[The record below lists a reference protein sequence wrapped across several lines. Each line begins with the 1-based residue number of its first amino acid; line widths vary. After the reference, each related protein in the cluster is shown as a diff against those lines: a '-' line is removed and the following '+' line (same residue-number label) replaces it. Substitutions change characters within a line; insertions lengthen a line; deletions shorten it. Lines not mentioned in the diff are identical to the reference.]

1 MRKTIILFILGL
13 GVVAVIAGIACSKS
27 SEEPTAVPSGTQAT
41 PTPAKSQ
48 PQGTQTGGGTFRRLW
63 ADPPTLDPHLTGDT
77 TSAGIV
83 VEIFSGLVAL
93 DTTLN
98 LVPDIAE
105 SWDISSDGK
114 VYTFHLRRNAKFQNG
129 KPVTANDFK
138 WSLERSVA
146 PSTESPLA
154 DTYLGDIVG
163 VKDVISGKAKEIAG
177 VKVIDD
183 STLQITIDAP
193 KAYFLAKLTYPTA
206 YVLDKDN
213 VTSGGRRWTDKPN
226 GTGAFKL
233 DEYSIGSRIVL
244 SRNDNYHREP
254 AKLDKVVMNLAG
266 GQSMAMYE
274 NNEIDITG
282 VGLADLDRI
291 RDPKSP
297 LNKELVTAPPE
308 FSISYIGFNTTMPP
322 FDDVKFRQALT
333 YAVNKELMA
342 KEVFSNL
349 LVPAYG
355 ILPPGFPGYNPN
367 LQGLRFNADK
377 AKQLLSESKY
387 ANASSRPRII
397 VTTPGTGGSPP
408 LDLEVTQQLWQM
420 TLGVNIEIQNVEWAT
435 FLQDLNRQRLQVF
448 SGLGWEADYP
458 DPQDFLDVLFHSK
471 SNLNHGAYSNS
482 QVDAILEQ
490 ARTEQDIPKRI
501 ALYQKAEDM
510 IVQDASIIP
519 MWFSGEGYVLIKPS
533 VKGYKLVPM
542 TVPKLK
548 DISIVR

>member
-1 MRKTIILFILGL
+1 
-13 GVVAVIAGIACSKS
+13 
-27 SEEPTAVPSGTQAT
+27 
-41 PTPAKSQ
+41 
-48 PQGTQTGGGTFRRLW
+48 
-63 ADPPTLDPHLTGDT
+63 
-77 TSAGIV
+77 
-83 VEIFSGLVAL
+83 
-93 DTTLN
+93 
-98 LVPDIAE
+98 
-105 SWDISSDGK
+105 
-114 VYTFHLRRNAKFQNG
+114 
-129 KPVTANDFK
+129 
-138 WSLERSVA
+138 
-146 PSTESPLA
+146 
-154 DTYLGDIVG
+154 
-163 VKDVISGKAKEIAG
+163 
-177 VKVIDD
+177 
-183 STLQITIDAP
+183 
-193 KAYFLAKLTYPTA
+193 
-206 YVLDKDN
+206 
-213 VTSGGRRWTDKPN
+213 
-226 GTGAFKL
+226 
-233 DEYSIGSRIVL
+233 
-244 SRNDNYHREP
+244 
-254 AKLDKVVMNLAG
+254 
-266 GQSMAMYE
+266 MAMYE